1 MNKDKHDI
9 KSTKNVSS
17 HELINVTQVE
27 KDFTQYLD
35 WFYRDECSDEIEHVI
50 DICDRQPTHDFE
62 KAWCDIEDQELVWV
76 FLDLFNFDLR
86 SMLVALV
93 LQRREE
99 EKEHAKEMM
108 DRMRGLHNA

>member
-1 MNKDKHDI
+1 MNKDREKVVDVI
-9 KSTKNVSS
+9 EAEKN
-17 HELINVTQVE
+17 
-27 KDFTQYLD
+27 FTHYLD
-35 WFYRDECSDEIEHVI
+35 WFYRDECSDEIEHII

-76 FLDLFNFDLR
+76 FLDLFNFDIR

-108 DRMRGLHNA
+108 DRMRDLHNA